1 MKQIIAA
8 IDFSPVSDEVVDRAA
23 QIARAFSA
31 RLTLL
36 HIAAPE
42 PDFIGYDPGPE
53 TVRESRAGE
62 LRFEHRELQQRGK
75 KLRDRGVDAEGLLI
89 QGPTVETIIEKA
101 RDIEADLIV
110 LGSHGHGAVYR
121 VLMGSISEGVVRAA
135 TVPILVIPAQTSKS

>member
-23 QIARAFSA
+23 EIAHAFSA

-36 HIAAPE
+36 HIAAPD
-42 PDFIGYDPGPE
+42 PDFIGYDPGPK
-53 TVRESRAGE
+53 TVRESRASE
-62 LRFEHRELQQRGK
+62 LRFEHRDLQQRAN
-75 KLRDRGVDAEGLLI
+75 KLRDRGVDTEGLLI
-89 QGPTVETIIEKA
+89 QGPTIEAIIHKA

-135 TVPILVIPAQTSKS
+135 TVPILVIPAQTPKS